1 MDRLG
6 YEGKMVG
13 RLTILLQFYLWTSI
27 DFKGII
33 KTKKKEKREESKFII
48 NYRNINYRNMW
59 KKICYKGIFIEYV

>member
-1 MDRLG
+1 
-6 YEGKMVG
+6 MVG

-48 NYRNINYRNMW
+48 NYRNMW

>member
-48 NYRNINYRNMW
+48 NYRNIW
-59 KKICYKGIFIEYV
+59 KKICYEGIFIEYV

>member
-48 NYRNINYRNMW
+48 NYRNIW